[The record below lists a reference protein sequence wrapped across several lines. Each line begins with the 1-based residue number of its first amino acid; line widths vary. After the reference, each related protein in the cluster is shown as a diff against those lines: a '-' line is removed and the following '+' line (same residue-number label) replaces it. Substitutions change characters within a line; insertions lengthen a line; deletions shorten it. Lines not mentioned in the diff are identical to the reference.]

1 MTRSSLGSALV
12 TGASSGIGAV
22 YADRLAKRGY
32 DLILVARNGEKLK
45 SLAARLTAETHRSVK
60 VMPADLGDKV
70 ALAKIEAVLRDDPSI
85 SMLVNNAG
93 TASIAPLLN
102 SDVDQM
108 EAMIALNVTAL
119 TRLTYAAAPAFV
131 ARGAGT
137 IINIG
142 SVVGVVPERLNGV
155 YGATKAFVLAL
166 SQSLQHE
173 LADKGVRIQAVLP
186 AATATD
192 IWEKSGLHHSKLPA
206 GTVMSTE
213 DMVDAALTGLDQG
226 EVVTIPP
233 LQDGDDW
240 TRFDAARLALAP
252 KLTNAAPAPRYR
264 AARASSKHRVR
275 RNLTKHEDQAM
286 TSRSVVI
293 AEPVRTAIGAFGGT
307 LKDVPAPDLGAVA
320 IRAAVERAGLKPEE
334 IETAAMGNV
343 IQAGT
348 KMNPARQAA
357 VQAGLPV
364 TVPALTVNRVCGSGA
379 QAIVSAA
386 QEILLG
392 NANAAVAGGMESMDQ
407 APYLVQ
413 RGRWG
418 YRLGDGQLYDSVL
431 RDGLNDAFSGE
442 HSGWHTEDLVE
453 KYQVTREA
461 QDQWAL
467 RSQQRFARAQSAGH
481 FKSQIA
487 AVQVP
492 GKKGPT
498 PFDQDEANRP
508 DTTIEALARLKPAFR
523 PDGAIT
529 AGNAPGLNDAAAAMV
544 LADEAW
550 AEKRGLKP
558 AARLVAY
565 GIAAVE
571 PGMFGL
577 GPVPAVKQALQ
588 RAGWEIESIERAEIN
603 EAFAAIAIVV
613 ARELGFSDEIVNVEG
628 GAVAHGHPIGATGAV
643 LTTKLIHS
651 MRRDGLKRGLVTLCI
666 GGGQGIA
673 LAIETLH

>member
-1 MTRSSLGSALV
+1 
-12 TGASSGIGAV
+12 
-22 YADRLAKRGY
+22 
-32 DLILVARNGEKLK
+32 
-45 SLAARLTAETHRSVK
+45 
-60 VMPADLGDKV
+60 
-70 ALAKIEAVLRDDPSI
+70 
-85 SMLVNNAG
+85 
-93 TASIAPLLN
+93 
-102 SDVDQM
+102 
-108 EAMIALNVTAL
+108 
-119 TRLTYAAAPAFV
+119 
-131 ARGAGT
+131 
-137 IINIG
+137 
-142 SVVGVVPERLNGV
+142 
-155 YGATKAFVLAL
+155 
-166 SQSLQHE
+166 
-173 LADKGVRIQAVLP
+173 
-186 AATATD
+186 
-192 IWEKSGLHHSKLPA
+192 
-206 GTVMSTE
+206 
-213 DMVDAALTGLDQG
+213 
-226 EVVTIPP
+226 
-233 LQDGDDW
+233 
-240 TRFDAARLALAP
+240 
-252 KLTNAAPAPRYR
+252 
-264 AARASSKHRVR
+264 
-275 RNLTKHEDQAM
+275 M

-334 IETAAMGNV
+334 IETVAMGNV

-364 TVPALTVNRVCGSGA
+364 TVPAMTVNRVCGSGA

-392 NANAAVAGGMESMDQ
+392 NATAAVAGGMESMDQ

-467 RSQQRFARAQSAGH
+467 RSQQRFARTQATGH
-481 FKSQIA
+481 FKAQIA

-529 AGNAPGLNDAAAAMV
+529 AGNAPGLNDAAAAVV
-544 LADEAW
+544 LADAAW
-550 AEKRGLKP
+550 AEKRGLNP

-588 RAGWEIESIERAEIN
+588 RAGWEISSIERAEIN

-613 ARELGFSDEIVNVEG
+613 ARELGLSDEIVNVDG

-673 LAIETLH
+673 IAIETLH